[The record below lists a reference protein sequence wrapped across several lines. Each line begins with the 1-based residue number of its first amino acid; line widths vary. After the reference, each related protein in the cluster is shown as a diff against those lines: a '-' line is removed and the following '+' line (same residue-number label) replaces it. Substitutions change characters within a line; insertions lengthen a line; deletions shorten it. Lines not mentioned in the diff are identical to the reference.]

1 MSKDKPGAGWGTD
14 CEAQLE
20 YDFNDNYYLLIWD
33 DPNFMEVRNTKQV
46 IAALAVSMAED
57 ECNWWMHNKVPNG
70 GGKSTRDI
78 KELMDWLNVE
88 QDGPDEFDAT
98 LEKLRPR
105 YSVHRACPER
115 KSVNPRFKKFNERVV
130 TLLHEYPEI
139 LCEEQK

>member
-33 DPNFMEVRNTKQV
+33 DPNSMEVRNTKQV

-78 KELMDWLNVE
+78 KELMDWLNAE
-88 QDGPDEFDAT
+88 QDGPD
-98 LEKLRPR
+98 
-105 YSVHRACPER
+105 
-115 KSVNPRFKKFNERVV
+115 RVPSENFV
-130 TLLHEYPEI
+130 SDDHGYVWIRRIITKY
-139 LCEEQK
+139 EEQL